1 MDIHQIYDMI
11 LTNLLAT
18 TKAIMIVKMMAT
30 PPVAQFVIP
39 ESVRSKEEDEMTLMM
54 LKTLA
59 GLSIS
64 RAFHF

>member
-1 MDIHQIYDMI
+1 MI

-59 GLSIS
+59 GDFPLAELST
-64 RAFHF
+64 FELW

>member
-1 MDIHQIYDMI
+1 MI

-39 ESVRSKEEDEMTLMM
+39 KSVRSKEEDKMTFDNDVENISW
-54 LKTLA
+54 

>member
-1 MDIHQIYDMI
+1 MI

-39 ESVRSKEEDEMTLMM
+39 ESIRSEEEDEMTFDDVENISWR
-54 LKTLA
+54 
-59 GLSIS
+59 LSIS

>member
-1 MDIHQIYDMI
+1 MI

-39 ESVRSKEEDEMTLMM
+39 KSVRSKEDNKMTFDDVEN
-54 LKTLA
+54 
-59 GLSIS
+59 IS
-64 RAFHF
+64 GTFH

>member
-1 MDIHQIYDMI
+1 MI

-39 ESVRSKEEDEMTLMM
+39 KSVRIKEDEMTLMM

-59 GLSIS
+59 GDFPLAELST
-64 RAFHF
+64 FELW

>member
-1 MDIHQIYDMI
+1 MI

-18 TKAIMIVKMMAT
+18 TKAMMIVKMMAT

-39 ESVRSKEEDEMTLMM
+39 KSVRSKEDDKMTFYVVENISW
-54 LKTLA
+54 

>member
-1 MDIHQIYDMI
+1 MI

-18 TKAIMIVKMMAT
+18 IKAIVKMMAT

-39 ESVRSKEEDEMTLMM
+39 DSVRSKEEDEMTLMM

-59 GLSIS
+59 GDFPLAELST
-64 RAFHF
+64 FELW

>member
-1 MDIHQIYDMI
+1 MI

-18 TKAIMIVKMMAT
+18 IKAIVKMMAT

-39 ESVRSKEEDEMTLMM
+39 KSVRSKEEDKMTFDNDVENISW
-54 LKTLA
+54 

>member
-1 MDIHQIYDMI
+1 MI

-39 ESVRSKEEDEMTLMM
+39 ESIRSEEEDEMTFDDVENIAGDFP
-54 LKTLA
+54 LA
-59 GLSIS
+59 ELST
-64 RAFHF
+64 FELW